1 MKRIEHSVEISVPP
15 WEAFAFVSDPLRDP
29 EWESA
34 LLSGQTLGGP
44 AESDSKL
51 TQLRKLLGPRF
62 ESTAEI
68 THLEPDSRIDV
79 RGTSGPLPFEG
90 SWHFEPAGEGTR
102 VTFTGE
108 LRGSGVSEAAESI
121 LARVLEADARAG
133 LEDLKDALEN
143 RR

>member
-15 WEAFAFVSDPLRDP
+15 REVFAFVSDPLNDP

-44 AESDSKL
+44 VEPGSKL

-90 SWHFEPAGEGTR
+90 SWSFEPAGAGTL

-108 LRGSGVSEAAESI
+108 IQGSGLREAAEPA
-121 LARVLEADARAG
+121 LARVLEADARVG
-133 LEDLKDALEN
+133 LEDLKDALEG